1 MRQSLTAALF
11 IAMLA
16 LTIPAQA
23 QLRSADTSMNN
34 TARLYDAGQS
44 GLSLNRFFS
53 PEHFRMGHSF
63 EMSTSSYGGGSSLAM
78 YTNSMMWQFNSKL
91 AARVDLSMAY
101 SPMNNQ
107 MGASVTGSNNGQVFL
122 RNAEVAYRPT
132 DSIRMHFSVRQSPY
146 GAWASPWGSNAY
158 RSPYSSGSFRMD
170 AGQSTDALFF
180 NDRLN

>member
-34 TARLYDAGQS
+34 TARLYDTGQT

-53 PEHFRMGHSF
+53 PEHFRMAHSF

-91 AARVDLSMAY
+91 AARLDLAMAY
-101 SPMNNQ
+101 SPMNDQ
-107 MGASVTGSNNGQVFL
+107 MGASVTGSQNGRVFL
-122 RNAEVAYRPT
+122 RNAEIAYRPT
-132 DSIRMHFSVRQSPY
+132 ENIRMHFSVRQSPY
-146 GAWASPWGSNAY
+146 GAYMSPWGAGAY
-158 RSPYSSGSFRMD
+158 HSPYSGGSFRMD
-170 AGQSTDALFF
+170 LGSSQDLFF
-180 NDRLN
+180 KDRLN